1 MDIETIKNLLEDILK
16 DIPQKKKRYW
26 RKKMDE
32 FNKSYGL
39 KINFDINDLGEDTN
53 ISKEEKEIKK
63 AREIFDKM
71 NETRISGLIEVE
83 YPFPTQFEKEP
94 IINIKEAVDN
104 LNIIFKAF
112 NENKRRTILY
122 AIAADQIYNKVKSHI
137 GKSKFSL
144 FVSKTKFSLSWAKF
158 LVKLYLLVEN
168 YPGLQQCALPL
179 NYFQSNMRIINKYI
193 GLPEYND
200 YWKNLI

>member
-16 DIPQKKKRYW
+16 DIGE
-26 RKKMDE
+26 RKWT
-32 FNKSYGL
+32 NLIKSYGL

-94 IINIKEAVDN
+94 ITIFLRHLMKINEEQFYM
-104 LNIIFKAF
+104 L
-112 NENKRRTILY
+112 L
-122 AIAADQIYNKVKSHI
+122 Q
-137 GKSKFSL
+137 
-144 FVSKTKFSLSWAKF
+144 
-158 LVKLYLLVEN
+158 LVK
-168 YPGLQQCALPL
+168 
-179 NYFQSNMRIINKYI
+179 FITR
-193 GLPEYND
+193 
-200 YWKNLI
+200 

>member
-1 MDIETIKNLLEDILK
+1 
-16 DIPQKKKRYW
+16 
-26 RKKMDE
+26 MDE

-39 KINFDINDLGEDTN
+39 KINFDISDLGEDTN

-94 IINIKEAVDN
+94 ITIFLRHLMKINE
-104 LNIIFKAF
+104 
-112 NENKRRTILY
+112 RTILY
-122 AIAADQIYNKVKSHI
+122 AIAAGQIYNKVKSHI

-144 FVSKTKFSLSWAKF
+144 FVSKTKFSLS
-158 LVKLYLLVEN
+158 
-168 YPGLQQCALPL
+168 
-179 NYFQSNMRIINKYI
+179 
-193 GLPEYND
+193 
-200 YWKNLI
+200 